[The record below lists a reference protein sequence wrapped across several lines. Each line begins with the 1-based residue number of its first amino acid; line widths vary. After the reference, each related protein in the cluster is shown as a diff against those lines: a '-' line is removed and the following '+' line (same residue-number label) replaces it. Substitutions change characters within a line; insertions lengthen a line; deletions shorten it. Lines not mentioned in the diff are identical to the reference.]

1 MRMCLYSADDEDNLL
16 WLLMR
21 IGKLMKHSDFCT
33 SWPFYFFMNDKEKI
47 EEIKKIV
54 YETLPYADV
63 AIRKNEC
70 SGIIQ
75 YYQIV

>member
-1 MRMCLYSADDEDNLL
+1 MD
-16 WLLMR
+16 
-21 IGKLMKHSDFCT
+21 
-33 SWPFYFFMNDKEKI
+33 DKEKI
-47 EEIKKIV
+47 ENALDVIEKIV

>member
-1 MRMCLYSADDEDNLL
+1 
-16 WLLMR
+16 
-21 IGKLMKHSDFCT
+21 
-33 SWPFYFFMNDKEKI
+33 MNDKEKI

-54 YETLPYADV
+54 YKTLPYADV
-63 AIRKNEC
+63 TIRKNEC

>member
-1 MRMCLYSADDEDNLL
+1 
-16 WLLMR
+16 
-21 IGKLMKHSDFCT
+21 
-33 SWPFYFFMNDKEKI
+33 MNDKEKI

-54 YETLPYADV
+54 YETLPYAVV

-75 YYQIV
+75 YHQIV